1 MNVLFDNAC
10 VESAVVE
17 LVFAHGWA
25 LAFMTHYRDNR
36 VPGGTF
42 FFTVRLLDPGSTL
55 LTDHFSAFGEAM
67 RQARARKPFHV
78 DAWVVLPSHAH
89 AIWTLPP
96 GDHDCSTRWRAVKI
110 AFSKALH
117 KACLPG
123 TRPSGLADST
133 IWERHYRDYRVGDDD
148 EYAALIDYVHGNPV
162 RHGLCAQASEWPW
175 SSLHRFVAAGFTAP
189 QTLPV
194 PPWRPGT
201 LGDNAR
207 LGT

>member
-1 MNVLFDNAC
+1 
-10 VESAVVE
+10 
-17 LVFAHGWA
+17 
-25 LAFMTHYRDNR
+25 MTHYRDNR

-42 FFTVRLLDPGSTL
+42 FFTVRLLDPASTL

-67 RQARARKPFHV
+67 RQARSRKPFHV
-78 DAWVVLPSHAH
+78 DAWVVLPDHAH

-123 TRPSGLADST
+123 TRPASFADGA

-148 EYAALIDYVHGNPV
+148 EYAALVDYVHENPV
-162 RHGLCAQASEWPW
+162 RHGLCKQAAEWPW
-175 SSLHRFVAAGFTAP
+175 SSLHRFVAAGFGLP
-189 QTLPV
+189 QPPLPA
-194 PPWRPGT
+194 PPWRPPVNWRET
-201 LGDNAR
+201 RPQKL
-207 LGT
+207 